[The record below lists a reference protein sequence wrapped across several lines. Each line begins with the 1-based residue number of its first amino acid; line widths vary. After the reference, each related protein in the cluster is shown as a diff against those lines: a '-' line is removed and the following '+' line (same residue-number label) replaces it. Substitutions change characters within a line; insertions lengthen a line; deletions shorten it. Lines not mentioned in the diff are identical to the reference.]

1 MRLPKG
7 KIPPDILSE
16 VVFKQLGEERAD
28 IILGPS
34 LGEDGAL
41 VRVGDKVLV
50 SAMDPITGAIEHIGW
65 LAVNINANDI
75 ATFGVRPIFFSSC
88 ILLPENS
95 GKDVVKTICSQMHS
109 AAKKLGIAI
118 IGGHAELTPELPRP
132 IVVGSCMGI
141 TESGRYVTSGGSKPD
156 DLLVLTKGAGVEG
169 TAILAEEKRDLL
181 IGKLGEPLVRSAE
194 SFYSQ
199 ISVVKEA
206 ILAFQTGG
214 VTAMH
219 DPTEGGVAGGIH
231 ELADAA
237 GLGFRIYEE
246 KIAIEPETHKI
257 CDLFEI
263 DPLQLIGSGA
273 LLISVNPDRTDE
285 VVENISATGIKA
297 SVIGRFSRNPDKRV
311 LIDEDG
317 SKTNLVRPI
326 SDHLWS
332 ALEKDRVI

>member
-7 KIPPDILSE
+7 KIPADILSE

-75 ATFGVRPIFFSSC
+75 ATFGVRPTFFSSC

-95 GKDVVKTICSQMHS
+95 GKDVVKTICSQMHL

-118 IGGHAELTPELPRP
+118 IGGHAEVTPQLPRP
-132 IVVGSCMGI
+132 IVIGSCMGV

-156 DLLVLTKGAGVEG
+156 DLLVLTKGAGIEG
-169 TAILAEEKRDLL
+169 TAILADERREVL
-181 IGKLGEPLVRSAE
+181 IEKLGEPLVKSAE
-194 SFYSQ
+194 AFYSR
-199 ISVVKEA
+199 ISIVEEA
-206 ILAFQTGG
+206 ILAFETGG

-219 DPTEGGVAGGIH
+219 DPTEGGIAGGIH

-237 GLGFRIYEE
+237 CLGFRIHEA
-246 KIAIEPETHKI
+246 KIPIAPETHKI
-257 CDLFEI
+257 CDLFAI
-263 DPLQLIGSGA
+263 DPLQLIGSGS
-273 LLISVNPDRTDE
+273 LLISAEPERADE
-285 VVENISATGIKA
+285 IVENTTAAGIKA
-297 SVIGRFSRNPDKRV
+297 SVIGKFSRDARDRV
-311 LIDEDG
+311 LIRKDG
-317 SKTNLVRPI
+317 SETNLIRPT
-326 SDHLWS
+326 SDHLWL
-332 ALEKDRVI
+332 ALEKAE